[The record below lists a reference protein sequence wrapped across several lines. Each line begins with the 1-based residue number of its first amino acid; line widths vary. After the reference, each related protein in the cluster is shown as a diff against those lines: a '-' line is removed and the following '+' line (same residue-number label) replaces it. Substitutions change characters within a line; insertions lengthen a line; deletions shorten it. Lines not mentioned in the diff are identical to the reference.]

1 MKQSFFFGLLEKI
14 FDYLDLNNAARI
26 YLRSIYIGFGT
37 GLFLVC
43 LAKLYR
49 YWYIKKYCS
58 MNLLTDSKK
67 KSVDK
72 LTEKRT
78 IHSIIKYRGGLTPA
92 AFLAAFNAI
101 AGVIENGGIIYGA
114 ISGAI
119 IGAVSIRKSGTGA
132 EVSEF
137 FKHITPESMY
147 ASMQLERMQKA
158 ARALEP
164 VQGAAVIIECCRRF
178 NVFKYL
184 INQLPDRD
192 LSLQTKKQAIDD
204 TLHSKRFLQL
214 ISENRGMATTVS
226 IAICIAGLLEYVYY
240 NDRELFIPFL
250 TDLMMM
256 VKNGKLRLIIFRA
269 LIRVL
274 RKAGVMIPASVDEFL
289 EELENLQELDQPA

>member
-1 MKQSFFFGLLEKI
+1 MKQSFLLALLEKI
-14 FDYLDLNNAARI
+14 FDYLELNNAARI

-37 GLFLVC
+37 GLFLVF

-78 IHSIIKYRGGLTPA
+78 IHSITKYRGGLAPA
-92 AFLAAFNAI
+92 AFLAGFNAI

-119 IGAVSIRKSGTGA
+119 IGAWGARKSGTA
-132 EVSEF
+132 SEVSEF
-137 FKHITPESMY
+137 FKYITPESMY

-164 VQGAAVIIECCRRF
+164 IHGAAVIIECCRRF
-178 NVFKYL
+178 NILTYL
-184 INQLPDRD
+184 INQLPDRNV
-192 LSLQTKKQAIDD
+192 SIQTKKQAIDD
-204 TLHSKRFLQL
+204 TLNSKTFLQL
-214 ISENRGMATTVS
+214 VSENRGMATTAS
-226 IAICIAGLLEYVYY
+226 IAICLAGLLEYIYY

-250 TDLMMM
+250 TDLIMM
-256 VKNGKLRLIIFRA
+256 VKNGKLRVIIFRA

-274 RKAGVMIPASVDEFL
+274 RKAGVIIPASVEEFL

>member
-1 MKQSFFFGLLEKI
+1 MKQSFLFGLLEKI

-26 YLRSIYIGFGT
+26 YLRSIYLGFGA
-37 GLFLVC
+37 GLFLVI

-78 IHSIIKYRGGLTPA
+78 IHSITKYRGGLAPA
-92 AFLAAFNAI
+92 GFLAGFHAI
-101 AGVIENGGIIYGA
+101 AGIIENGGIIYGA

-119 IGAVSIRKSGTGA
+119 IGALGIRKSGTGA
-132 EVSEF
+132 EVSEY
-137 FKHITPESMY
+137 FKYITPESIY

-164 VQGAAVIIECCRRF
+164 IHGAAVIIECCRRF
-178 NVFKYL
+178 NVLTYL
-184 INQLPDRD
+184 INQLPNRE
-192 LSLQTKKQAIDD
+192 LSLETKKQAIDD
-204 TLHSKRFLQL
+204 TLNSKTFLQL
-214 ISENRGMATTVS
+214 INENRGMATRVS
-226 IAICIAGLLEYVYY
+226 IAICLAGLLEYVYY
-240 NDRELFIPFL
+240 NDRELFIPFFK
-250 TDLMMM
+250 DLMML
-256 VKNGKLRLIIFRA
+256 VKNGKLRIVIFRA

-274 RKAGVMIPASVDEFL
+274 RKAGVIIPASVEEFL